1 MRRHTLRLGAG
12 AALLALAVTAA
23 VALGAQSTTIL
34 KASDNASL
42 HKGIVVDSKGK
53 TVYRLSGETAE
64 KFKCT
69 SSACLG
75 AWPPL
80 TVTSKKTKLKAGAG
94 VHGKLTVV
102 KRSGVKGFQVLLGG
116 KPLYSF
122 AGDAAAGD
130 AKGNGIASFGGTWSV
145 LGATGSPSSS
155 PTSTT
160 TTSTTTSTIPSSL
173 PGGGY

>member
-80 TVTSKKTKLKAGAG
+80 TVTSKKAKLKAGIG

-116 KPLYSF
+116 KPLYF
-122 AGDAAAGD
+122 FVGDAAAGD
-130 AKGNGIASFGGTWSV
+130 AKGNGLNTFGGTGSV
-145 LGATGSPSSS
+145 LGASGGGSSS
-155 PTSTT
+155 SSTT
-160 TTSTTTSTIPSSL
+160 TTTGSTPAPTPVIP
-173 PGGGY
+173 GY